1 MKLLTVQRRESIKA
15 MLLEKESITV
25 REVMETY
32 DVSVETVRRDFD
44 ALAGEGFL
52 NKIYGGATLKKR
64 TSDVPRELSDQ
75 IFSEEK
81 ERVAARAVRFMK
93 PGDTIF
99 MDHSNYV
106 FRMCKG
112 LTALNMEFT
121 VLTNSLQVLNE
132 LSKCPKIR
140 LIAVGGRY
148 DANEQAFLGP
158 TASGFLQQFQV
169 DRAFFS
175 CKSFDMKRG
184 LSVADERVADM
195 LRTVIA
201 CADQPCLLAEHSMF
215 GKASFAWFGSFDDIR
230 YVFTDRKI
238 DDNWRNYFSRK
249 HVRLYE
255 CIDKDRTDE
264 PDEDDVEF

>member
-64 TSDVPRELSDQ
+64 TSYVPRELSDQ

-106 FRMCKG
+106 FGQYYRFSVS
-112 LTALNMEFT
+112 ALH
-121 VLTNSLQVLNE
+121 
-132 LSKCPKIR
+132 PW
-140 LIAVGGRY
+140 
-148 DANEQAFLGP
+148 
-158 TASGFLQQFQV
+158 
-169 DRAFFS
+169 
-175 CKSFDMKRG
+175 
-184 LSVADERVADM
+184 
-195 LRTVIA
+195 LR
-201 CADQPCLLAEHSMF
+201 
-215 GKASFAWFGSFDDIR
+215 
-230 YVFTDRKI
+230 
-238 DDNWRNYFSRK
+238 SR
-249 HVRLYE
+249 R
-255 CIDKDRTDE
+255 D
-264 PDEDDVEF
+264 

>member
-15 MLLEKESITV
+15 MLLEKESVTV
-25 REVMETY
+25 REIMDCY

-44 ALAGEGFL
+44 ALAAEGFL

-64 TSDVPRELSDQ
+64 TSSIPRELADQ
-75 IFSEEK
+75 VFSEEK
-81 ERVAARAVRFMK
+81 DRVAARAVRFMK

-99 MDHSNYV
+99 LDHSNYV

-112 LTALNMEFT
+112 LAALDMELT

-132 LSKCPKIR
+132 LSKCPKIQM
-140 LIAVGGRY
+140 IAVGGRY
-148 DANEQAFLGP
+148 DANERAFLGP
-158 TASGFLQQFQV
+158 TASAYLRQFQV
-169 DRAFFS
+169 DRAFLS

-195 LRTVIA
+195 LRAVVA
-201 CADQPCLLAEHSMF
+201 CAEQPCLLAEHSMF
-215 GKASFAWFGSFDDIR
+215 DKASFAWFGAFDDIR
-230 YVFTDRKI
+230 YVFTDRKV
-238 DDNWRNYFSRK
+238 DDNWRSFFARK
-249 HVRLYE
+249 HVRLFE